1 MSRSYGDRCGIAR
14 ALDVVGDRWALLV
27 VRELLLGPKRF
38 TGLRAGL
45 PNASPDMLS
54 ARLRDL
60 EAAGVLRHHKLP
72 PPASA
77 QVYELTER
85 GRALE
90 PIILELG
97 RWGSA
102 EPFPEG
108 ELGADAFVL
117 ALKTLFDPERAADAH
132 VELRIGEDRYDAHL
146 SRTAL
151 DVERG
156 IAQQPQATIAGDP
169 ATLADVTWRGTPL
182 DALEVDGD
190 KRAAKRFLKAF
201 AATA

>member
-1 MSRSYGDRCGIAR
+1 
-14 ALDVVGDRWALLV
+14 

-38 TGLRAGL
+38 TDLRAGL
-45 PNASPDMLS
+45 PNVSPDMLS

-77 QVYELTER
+77 QVYELTDR
-85 GRALE
+85 GRELE
-90 PIILELG
+90 PVILALG
-97 RWGSA
+97 RWGTA
-102 EPFPEG
+102 EPFPEGG

-117 ALKTLFDPERAADAH
+117 ALKTVFDPRHAADAH

-146 SRTAL
+146 HPDRL

-156 IAQQPQATIAGDP
+156 TAKQPQATIAGDP
-169 ATLADVTWRGTPL
+169 ATLADVTWRGKAL
-182 DALEVDGD
+182 DALEVKGD
-190 KRAAKRFLKAF
+190 RRVARRFLKAF